1 MKNTLQRSWWL
12 ELLKGLVAI
21 GLSIIVF
28 MNPANALIALATY
41 LGALAII
48 GGIILIILSLS
59 RKRGWW
65 QFTFSQGIIYSLIGL
80 FIVVYPKL
88 SAGLLIFLIGLLIV
102 IMGIMQLT
110 AWISLREVMPSPPM
124 NLFTAI
130 ISLLVGI
137 LLLFNPFEGAVL
149 ATIVIAVYALLYGL
163 TRLYQ
168 AWLLI
173 TGKNKNRIDIEVED

>member
-1 MKNTLQRSWWL
+1 MKNTLQRNWWL

-28 MNPANALIALATY
+28 MNPANALVAVATY
-41 LGALAII
+41 IGALAII
-48 GGIILIILSLS
+48 GGIVLIILSLS

-80 FIVVYPKL
+80 FIVVYPEL

-110 AWISLREVMPSPPM
+110 AWISLREIMPSPPV
-124 NLFTAI
+124 NLLTAV
-130 ISLLVGI
+130 ISLLVGV

-149 ATIVIAVYALLYGL
+149 ATIIIAVYALLYGL

-173 TGKNKNRIDIEVED
+173 TGKDRNNIDIEVED